1 EAEAVLQDFE
11 HAFAV
16 DAAAGARMRLE
27 DQEDDVLL
35 ARTRDAFLDA
45 EIVGQRDQ
53 RGRRLA
59 LEFIQV
65 DDDAAARAFARL
77 VGLVV
82 LLRLRLLVM
91 TLAALRALAALAASA
106 AALMARRAV
115 AAVAVAVVR
124 ARLAIV
130 ALRRIAAGSLGRIV
144 VAALLRVARR
154 ALASLGTAIGT
165 GFG

>member
-1 EAEAVLQDFE
+1 
-11 HAFAV
+11 
-16 DAAAGARMRLE
+16 
-27 DQEDDVLL
+27 
-35 ARTRDAFLDA
+35 
-45 EIVGQRDQ
+45 GQRDQ

-82 LLRLRLLVM
+82 LLRLRLLLM

-144 VAALLRVARR
+144 VAAFLRVARR
-154 ALASLGTAIGT
+154 GGGAPRRGLGSGVRGGAL
-165 GFG
+165 